1 MKYVLTNK
9 ITFKHACLTREKT
22 KHTSETTDKRTF
34 PIKVKSSVKSKAKD
48 FAWLREHLLRVRLII
63 HFAIKTRN

>member
-48 FAWLREHLLRVRLII
+48 FAWL
-63 HFAIKTRN
+63 